1 MYYEKRKNNSI
12 AIVIIIIFLIAI
24 IFILL
29 NLVEKIERNFL
40 GEEEKIEPTGTDTVL
55 AEFNMKDLVN
65 NASYSIVGVSKLNEK
80 NTSIFVENSEE
91 KLGMGTGIILT
102 SNGFILSN
110 YETTGKE
117 GETCFVTLKNGTI
130 YPAEVKWAD
139 VNLDISIIKISAEN
153 LLTLQMGDSNKIEIG
168 EKMYVLSNA
177 TGYDFSENLYEVFIN
192 KINNTF
198 KIMNE
203 NNSIYIED
211 VIKVDLVIEAD
222 KNGGAL
228 INENG
233 EVLGIVSS
241 KINSIIPIN
250 RIKNILE
257 KIKEDD
263 NYKEPY
269 LGVYGF
275 DNSVLKYLI
284 PDYPLKLGIYVDK
297 VEENSPAS
305 GQILVGDIIT
315 KIDDYELS
323 SFQELNEY
331 LYLKSPREKVT
342 LSIVRGTK
350 EIKVIILF
358 NEKPHQL
365 LS

>member
-1 MYYEKRKNNSI
+1 MYYEKRKNNSFAI
-12 AIVIIIIFLIAI
+12 AVILAFLIAI

-29 NLVEKIERNFL
+29 NLVEKIENNFL
-40 GEEEKIEPTGTDTVL
+40 GVEEKVELTGTDTVL
-55 AEFNMKDLVN
+55 EEFNLQDLVN
-65 NASYSIVGVSKLNEK
+65 NASYSIVGISKLNEK
-80 NTSIFVENSEE
+80 NTSVFVENSEE
-91 KLGMGTGIILT
+91 KLGIGSGVILT
-102 SNGFILSN
+102 SNGYILSN

-117 GETCFVTLKNGTI
+117 GENCFVTLKSGTI

-139 VNLDISIIKISAEN
+139 ANLDISIIKIAAEN
-153 LLTLQMGDSNKIEIG
+153 LLILPMGDSNKVEIG
-168 EKMYVLSNA
+168 EKMYILSNA
-177 TGYDFSENLYEVFIN
+177 TGYDFSESLNEVFIS
-192 KINNTF
+192 KVNNTF
-198 KIMNE
+198 KIVNE
-203 NNSIYIED
+203 NDSMYIED
-211 VIKVDLVIEAD
+211 VIKTNTNMESY

-233 EVLGIVSS
+233 EVLGIASS

-257 KIKEDD
+257 KLKEDE

-269 LGVYGF
+269 LGVHGF

-284 PDYPLKLGIYVDK
+284 PDYALKLGIYVDK

-305 GQILVGDIIT
+305 GQILVGDVIT

-331 LYLKSPREKVT
+331 LYLKSPREKIT
-342 LSIVRGTK
+342 LSIIRGTK
-350 EIKVIILF
+350 EMTIIIIL
-358 NEKPHQL
+358 NEKPRL
-365 LS
+365 L